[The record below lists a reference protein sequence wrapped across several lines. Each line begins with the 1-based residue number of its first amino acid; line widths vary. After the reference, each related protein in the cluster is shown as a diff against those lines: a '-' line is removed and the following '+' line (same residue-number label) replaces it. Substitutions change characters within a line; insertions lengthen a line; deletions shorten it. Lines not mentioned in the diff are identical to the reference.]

1 MSVLWFYERIEVFQS
16 FQKHFKK
23 HFKTLQKHFKNTS
36 DVFLLLTETRQKR
49 YNVFGGVMIEDNTN
63 ERKLKNRV

>member
-1 MSVLWFYERIEVFQS
+1 MWFYERIEVFQS
-16 FQKHFKK
+16 FQKHFK
-23 HFKTLQKHFKNTS
+23 KHFKNTS

>member
-1 MSVLWFYERIEVFQS
+1 MSELKFFN
-16 FQKHFKK
+16 HFRN
-23 HFKTLQKHFKNTS
+23 TSKHFKNTS

>member
-16 FQKHFKK
+16 FQK

>member
-1 MSVLWFYERIEVFQS
+1 MSELKFFNHFRNTS
-16 FQKHFKK
+16 KNTSKHFK
-23 HFKTLQKHFKNTS
+23 KHFKNTS